1 MRAILAIAATSV
13 ALVGCGSL
21 TGSSGSSSGSSSGDD
36 APADTCETVV
46 TKTGVVEQC

>member
-1 MRAILAIAATSV
+1 MRAILAIATTSV

-21 TGSSGSSSGSSSGDD
+21 GSSSGLSD
-36 APADTCETVV
+36 PADEPVDNGCETVV

>member
-21 TGSSGSSSGSSSGDD
+21 ASSSGSSSGDD
-36 APADTCETVV
+36 MTADTCETVV
-46 TKTGVVEQC
+46 TKTGVIEQC